1 MKRVRLLAVLFMAL
15 LLVAAWAS
23 DFVTLQGERIIYTA
37 GCEGGEWR
45 GETCTDRMVAGSRYR
60 YHASKEKG
68 EVTLQIVGSGGPAGR
83 FSNCTVLDGR
93 NWRCPRDDVVAPTW
107 AVQMEKG
114 APVFSENSSVRSERR
129 VSKWRWFVLDTGG
142 HRIWQVSE
150 GLDCDAV
157 EGRAKPP
164 DRCGVDHRSTA
175 AGDARPSAPG
185 REQ

>member
-1 MKRVRLLAVLFMAL
+1 MKRVRLLAVLLMAL

-45 GETCTDRMVAGSRYR
+45 GETCTGRMVAGSRYR

-107 AVQMEKG
+107 AVQMERG

-129 VSKWRWFVLDTGG
+129 VSKWRWFVLDAGG
-142 HRIWQVSE
+142 RRISGVPE
-150 GLDCDAV
+150 GPDCDAA
-157 EGRAKPP
+157 ER
-164 DRCGVDHRSTA
+164 
-175 AGDARPSAPG
+175 AGDASRSKCLDQRGTEVGDATRPAT
-185 REQ
+185 